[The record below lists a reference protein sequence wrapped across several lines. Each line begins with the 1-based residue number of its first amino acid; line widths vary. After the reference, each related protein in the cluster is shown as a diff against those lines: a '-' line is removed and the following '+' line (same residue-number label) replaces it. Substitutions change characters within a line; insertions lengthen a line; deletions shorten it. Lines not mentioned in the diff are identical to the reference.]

1 MALMPLSSRSNKDYT
16 LDLNALGTQQP
27 PHSFRNRKNRFFPK
41 SCAPYSL
48 RLFHSELVSY
58 SSEHLFS

>member
-1 MALMPLSSRSNKDYT
+1 M
-16 LDLNALGTQQP
+16 DLNALGTQQP